1 MTKKLALIL
10 TFALLGTASA
20 AKPANCAKT
29 VGLYSGSLHYTS
41 LAKFPDPEE
50 EVSLDFLDRFNPV
63 ASAEVCGV
71 KFRADAGAKTLTAS
85 APDLGSIARV
95 FSSRAKGQLS
105 ISTFFPNK
113 LGKAASVDLLYDLK
127 GRTVSF
133 KDPGDLITTFVIAVK
148 VDGGALQPLYYN
160 GKMTP
165 VRIPQSAK
173 AFDLYVRM
181 PTGTYTA
188 WERVSVNLKKPGVV
202 LYQEAKFPAK

>member
-1 MTKKLALIL
+1 MTKKLALIWIL
-10 TFALLGTASA
+10 ALLGSA
-20 AKPANCAKT
+20 GAVKPANCAKT

-50 EVSLDFLDRFNPV
+50 EVSLDFLDRWSPV

-71 KFRADAGAKTLTAS
+71 KFKADPSAKTLTAS

-105 ISTFFPNK
+105 ISTGFPNQ
-113 LGKAASVDLLYDLK
+113 LGKATPVDLLYDLK

-133 KDPGDLITTFVIAVK
+133 KNPGDLITTFVIAVK

-165 VRIPQSAK
+165 VRIPPSAG

-181 PTGTYTA
+181 PTGAYTA
-188 WERVSVNLKKPGVV
+188 WERVGVNLKKPGVV
-202 LYQEAKFPAK
+202 LYKEARFPAK